1 MNVSKGTVIRTVL
14 LLIALVNQVLIACGI
29 SPLPLEDET
38 LTALIGSLFTVGT
51 ALAAWWK
58 NNSFTKAAIRA
69 DEVKNQLKAESRSDR
84 TV

>member
-14 LLIALVNQVLIACGI
+14 LLIALVNQVLTACGI

-38 LTALIGSLFTVGT
+38 LTALISSLLTVGT

-69 DEVKNQLKAESRSDR
+69 DEVKKQLKAESRSDR